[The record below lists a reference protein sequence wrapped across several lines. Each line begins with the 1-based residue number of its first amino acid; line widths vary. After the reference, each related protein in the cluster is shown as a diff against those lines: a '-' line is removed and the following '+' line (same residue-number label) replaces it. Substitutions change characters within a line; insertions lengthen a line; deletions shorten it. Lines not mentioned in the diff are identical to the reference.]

1 MNEPGELTFTVP
13 PTCAY
18 YSNLKS
24 AGIRICVAVFR
35 DGSFLWSGHPLT
47 IDEDLYGSLTYS
59 CEGVLGWLSDVIA
72 PVFNRS
78 GITIWGMF
86 VSIFTSPY
94 SYGTRC
100 TDGNSV
106 ASCYRRFSEVSMWS
120 SIAVEGFSEASST
133 DTITRYTEKNL
144 TAMEIF
150 KTRFYDYF
158 GGYLEVGLM
167 EESVD
172 VSVSTY
178 GIWTLEY
185 KNQDASNVMSL
196 SVGENIQSLTRTTDY
211 TDFCT
216 AYAPVDSNENSILS
230 AYTMHGE
237 YSDYET
243 EGTVDFTYYGAEI
256 VKPYLSPLLVN
267 MDLAGKYGVIA
278 QTLDV
283 TSLSDSGDSN
293 DPPEKDD
300 FDTEELWQ
308 AAYDEWVGARVSET
322 YARLATLAEPEST
335 IEVEATD
342 TTLVTGNYL
351 HVGDKISYT
360 DAENNEYADM
370 VIEELEIDLDDPT
383 SNKITLNGTLKALS
397 KKVK

>member
-1 MNEPGELTFTVP
+1 M
-13 PTCAY
+13 
-18 YSNLKS
+18 
-24 AGIRICVAVFR
+24 
-35 DGSFLWSGHPLT
+35 
-47 IDEDLYGSLTYS
+47 
-59 CEGVLGWLSDVIA
+59 
-72 PVFNRS
+72 
-78 GITIWGMF
+78 
-86 VSIFTSPY
+86 
-94 SYGTRC
+94 
-100 TDGNSV
+100 
-106 ASCYRRFSEVSMWS
+106 
-120 SIAVEGFSEASST
+120 
-133 DTITRYTEKNL
+133 
-144 TAMEIF
+144 
-150 KTRFYDYF
+150 
-158 GGYLEVGLM
+158 
-167 EESVD
+167 
-172 VSVSTY
+172 
-178 GIWTLEY
+178 LEY

-196 SVGENIQSLTRTTDY
+196 SVGENIQLLTRTTDY

-230 AYTMHGE
+230 ACTMHGE

-256 VKPYLSPLLVN
+256 VTPYLSPLLVN

-283 TSLSDSGDSN
+283 TSLGDSGDSN

-322 YARLATLAEPEST
+322 YARIATLAEPESI